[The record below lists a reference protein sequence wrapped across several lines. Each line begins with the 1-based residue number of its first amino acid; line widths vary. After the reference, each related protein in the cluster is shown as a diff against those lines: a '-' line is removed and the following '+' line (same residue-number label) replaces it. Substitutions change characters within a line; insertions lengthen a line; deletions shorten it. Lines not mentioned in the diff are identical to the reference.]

1 MRSSIDKIEILLLPE
16 AAQEFEDAVVYFEE
30 AEPGLGVR
38 FRAELDTHVRWI
50 AQNPTIPRLRDG
62 VYRRVNLQ
70 VFPYYIANLIKN
82 ESVWILAIAHGHRRP
97 NYWIGRR
104 TPNGHPGGGINSES
118 LRSSP

>member
-1 MRSSIDKIEILLLPE
+1 MRSSIDKMEILLLPE

-70 VFPYYIANLIKN
+70 VFPYYIAYLIKN

-97 NYWIGRR
+97 NYWIDRR
-104 TPNGHPGGGINSES
+104 TPNGHPDGGINSES